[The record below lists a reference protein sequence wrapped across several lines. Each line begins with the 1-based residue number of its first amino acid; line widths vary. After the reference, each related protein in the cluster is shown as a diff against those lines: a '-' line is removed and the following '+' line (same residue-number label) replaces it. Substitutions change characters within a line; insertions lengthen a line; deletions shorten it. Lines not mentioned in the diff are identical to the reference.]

1 MLTQKEKDIVIACVE
16 HWTVNAKNRFLEG
29 GKAYPG
35 MPCIWDDG
43 TAIKTTWKDC
53 PMCQEYLLKDYNCD
67 RCLFKTV
74 LNSRCD
80 KAGGADF
87 AGNPT
92 LETCNKFM
100 DNFYKILGDK

>member
-1 MLTQKEKDIVIACVE
+1 MLTQKEKDIVNACIDHWNLNVKKYFLDGHIAYSG
-16 HWTVNAKNRFLEG
+16 T
-29 GKAYPG
+29 
-35 MPCIWDDG
+35 PCIWDDG
-43 TAIKTTWKDC
+43 SAIKSMWKDC

-100 DNFYKILGDK
+100 DNLYKMLGNK